1 MIYKFLFNR
10 TVCIF
15 LFVILF
21 GFLENTSFQA
31 ISIQLNLIIKVFY
44 FFLFFYF
51 LIVEKYNNRFF
62 SKTYLTILFLIPLFY
77 IAASMSLFN
86 QSFLDGFKSSFIH
99 YGFLTF
105 IYLFYFF
112 KKNKNLIFFEKL
124 VFFCGWAFI
133 ILSSIIKITFPDYEY
148 TIQSFDGSKE
158 YLTSTYKISSP
169 IIIWLGY
176 VYLMKYKLR
185 NFPSDLFKSIIFL
198 IYPIIFFNA
207 RGYIV
212 TLFCVLTFLFFK
224 NLKLHRL
231 VNLFL
236 FLLFFFPFFYS
247 LISSSEFFSQK
258 FMLIQEAFK
267 VTFNYSNS
275 SNDMSS
281 NFRLIQFYDVI
292 PFIRD
297 NIFTGIGF
305 LNDYSIYFDYLHPS
319 DIGIIGIVFNFGLI
333 GLFIFS
339 YQLIV
344 LRKIIRLKYF
354 NHNNSFLNGSII
366 TLLHICI
373 GSLFTGF
380 FVFNITVT
388 FIIFSVAIFFN
399 SNKFNNDSYSIN

>member
-1 MIYKFLFNR
+1 
-10 TVCIF
+10 
-15 LFVILF
+15 
-21 GFLENTSFQA
+21 
-31 ISIQLNLIIKVFY
+31 
-44 FFLFFYF
+44 
-51 LIVEKYNNRFF
+51 
-62 SKTYLTILFLIPLFY
+62 
-77 IAASMSLFN
+77 
-86 QSFLDGFKSSFIH
+86 
-99 YGFLTF
+99 
-105 IYLFYFF
+105 
-112 KKNKNLIFFEKL
+112 
-124 VFFCGWAFI
+124 
-133 ILSSIIKITFPDYEY
+133 
-148 TIQSFDGSKE
+148 
-158 YLTSTYKISSP
+158 
-169 IIIWLGY
+169 
-176 VYLMKYKLR
+176 
-185 NFPSDLFKSIIFL
+185 
-198 IYPIIFFNA
+198 
-207 RGYIV
+207 
-212 TLFCVLTFLFFK
+212 
-224 NLKLHRL
+224 
-231 VNLFL
+231 
-236 FLLFFFPFFYS
+236 
-247 LISSSEFFSQK
+247 
-258 FMLIQEAFK
+258 MLIQEAFK